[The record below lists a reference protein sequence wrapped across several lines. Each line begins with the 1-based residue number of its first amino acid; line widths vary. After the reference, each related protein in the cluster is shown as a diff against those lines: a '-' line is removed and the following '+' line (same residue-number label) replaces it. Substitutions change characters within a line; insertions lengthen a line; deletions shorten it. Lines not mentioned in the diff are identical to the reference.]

1 MSLDS
6 AYSTNGNRGALV
18 DWRSSNDGAVISN
31 LYIVPELFCPMF
43 ESDTSK
49 TTGLKLPAA

>member
-6 AYSTNGNRGALV
+6 AFSINGNRGALV
-18 DWRSSNDGAVISN
+18 DYRSWNDGAVISN
-31 LYIVPELFCPMF
+31 LYIVPGIFCPMF
-43 ESDTSK
+43 ESDISH